1 MSRGVWRAAGVFAA
15 VAGPLVVA
23 GAVFPDDYDIELSY
37 GCPASHP
44 LRVYTNPA
52 HMNIALGAVD
62 NRISTIATYCCDPG
76 PASCDMNFFI
86 NYDGDDMSMDFV
98 RAKLSECTQAQKNI
112 IARNYVNRQKC
123 KNTKISEPEPEPEPE
138 PELEPEL
145 ELIGFNSINPEQM
158 PGPMPMPEPEPEPEP
173 LNSDCSALRRK
184 PHIGRLTIE
193 QERKIASS
201 CYRGSP
207 CNVLIARPRFEHELE
222 SMGGL
227 FYTDCDTNGP
237 WGTVCYSTPRA
248 GKFRA
253 SGSSVD
259 DNGKAVYGVPI
270 TSRYFESWFANA
282 TDYSDECMLSGSDL
296 VASVSGGLTLAGIT
310 AYSATN

>member
-1 MSRGVWRAAGVFAA
+1 MPRGVWRAAGVLAA

-44 LRVYTNPA
+44 LRVYTSPA
-52 HMNIALGAVD
+52 HMSIALGAVD
-62 NRISTIATYCCDPG
+62 NSIPTIATYCCDPG
-76 PASCDMNFFI
+76 PASCDMNFFM
-86 NYDGDDMSMDFV
+86 NYDGDRSQAIID
-98 RAKLSECTQAQKNI
+98 AKHPECTWPQRNI
-112 IARNYVNRQKC
+112 IARNVGVGTAPANRDSLWS
-123 KNTKISEPEPEPEPE
+123 ISFGSGESSFEKER
-138 PELEPEL
+138 
-145 ELIGFNSINPEQM
+145 
-158 PGPMPMPEPEPEPEP
+158 
-173 LNSDCSALRRK
+173 AL
-184 PHIGRLTIE
+184 
-193 QERKIASS
+193 ASS

-207 CNVLIARPRFEHELE
+207 CDVLIARPKFEHELAGT
-222 SMGGL
+222 GGL

-248 GKFRA
+248 GKARA
-253 SGSSVD
+253 SLKGVFD
-259 DNGKAVYGVPI
+259 DGKAYDVPI